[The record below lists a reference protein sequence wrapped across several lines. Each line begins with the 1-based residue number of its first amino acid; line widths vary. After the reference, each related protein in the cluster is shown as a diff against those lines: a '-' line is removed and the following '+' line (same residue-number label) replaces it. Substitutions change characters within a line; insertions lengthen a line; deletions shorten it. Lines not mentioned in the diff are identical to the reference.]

1 MINFKKNII
10 IIFSIGIS
18 SVQNIAFASVE
29 TFIEGWYFGSLD
41 AICMT
46 YQFGEVS
53 EKLARDHF
61 ELIFEM
67 INDDDKL
74 SKETKDRLY
83 GYTYSNS
90 ENDKD
95 CEKFLP
101 Y

>member
-18 SVQNIAFASVE
+18 SVQNVAFASVE

-53 EKLARDHF
+53 ERLAIDHF
-61 ELIFEM
+61 KRIFNM
-67 INDDDKL
+67 IEKDKKL
-74 SKETKDRLY
+74 DKKTKDKFYSY
-83 GYTYSNS
+83 GNS
-90 ENDKD
+90 ENLKD
-95 CEKFLP
+95 CKKFLP

>member
-18 SVQNIAFASVE
+18 SVQNVAFASVE

-53 EKLARDHF
+53 ERLAIDHF
-61 ELIFEM
+61 KRIFNM
-67 INDDDKL
+67 IEKDKKL
-74 SKETKDRLY
+74 NKSRYVINFLNFILKLNIYKCLR
-83 GYTYSNS
+83 SF
-90 ENDKD
+90 
-95 CEKFLP
+95 KF
-101 Y
+101 